1 MSLLWEMFTYP
12 FILRAFVVGI
22 LVALC
27 AALLGVPLV
36 LKRYS
41 MIGDGL
47 SHVSFG
53 ALSIALAC
61 GWAPLPVSIPVVIL
75 AALGLLRMTE
85 KSRMGADAA
94 IAVVSA
100 SALAIGVVVTS
111 LTTGM
116 TTDVDSFM
124 FGSILAMDRADV
136 ALSVVLCAAVL
147 VLYILFYHRLF
158 AITFD
163 ESFSRATGVRVGLYN
178 TILSVLTALTIV
190 LGMRMMGAM
199 LISSLVIFPALTAM
213 GLLRSFRGVVLC
225 AAGLSVVC
233 FCIGLTG
240 SYLWGTPVGATVV
253 LVNLAAFLLSRV
265 QNGGRLCAV
274 FPAPRFLAL
283 CDAMRGAK
291 VEPKRVRFI
300 VSRPESAPKL
310 VLVEGK
316 KRGRPGLHLLP
327 MLVTHTADG
336 GFTEEMRR
344 IYGEL

>member
-61 GWAPLPVSIPVVIL
+61 GWAPLPVSIPVVVL

-100 SALAIGVVVTS
+100 SSLAAGVVVTS
-111 LTTGM
+111 LTTGL

-124 FGSILAMDRADV
+124 FGSILALSRADV
-136 ALSVVLCAAVL
+136 ALSIGVSAAVL
-147 VLYILFYHRLF
+147 VLFGLFYHQLF

-163 ESFSRATGVRVGLYN
+163 ESFSRATGVRVELYN
-178 TILSVLTALTIV
+178 TVLSVLTALTIV
-190 LGMRMMGAM
+190 LGMRLMGAM

-213 GLLRSFRGVVLC
+213 RLLRSFRGVVLC
-225 AAGLSVVC
+225 AAAVSVLG
-233 FCIGLTG
+233 FCVGLTG
-240 SYLWGTPVGATVV
+240 SYLLSTPVGATVV
-253 LVNLAAFLLSRV
+253 LVDLTVFLLACLL
-265 QNGGRLCAV
+265 GRL
-274 FPAPRFLAL
+274 
-283 CDAMRGAK
+283 
-291 VEPKRVRFI
+291 
-300 VSRPESAPKL
+300 
-310 VLVEGK
+310 K
-316 KRGRPGLHLLP
+316 KH
-327 MLVTHTADG
+327 A
-336 GFTEEMRR
+336 
-344 IYGEL
+344 